1 MTFGSGKPGTPWLR
15 MHWENF
21 SLLAV
26 SCACWRALGGALR
39 GRSLWHFARAAWYA
53 GALTDT
59 PLTDTVCAFP
69 SIRIPLS
76 FKSGKL
82 GTPLARMHL
91 ENASVELAALEP
103 LPAGGLELVGEL
115 EPQAAIVVVAASAAA
130 AASSRAGRCGCVWSC
145 IWSFGRSYS
154 CPLHGAGRSSTSYEQ
169 TAKSSRKIAVAA
181 SRVGDTV
188 AMDAV
193 CDRSGPVVLVV
204 EDEPEI
210 AGLMRDFLEANG
222 FRVLLA
228 SDAEQATGALRLAPD
243 CVLLDVMLPG
253 ASGFELCREIRA
265 SSELPILFLS
275 ARDGDAEKIRGLGLG
290 ADDYIVKSATP
301 AEVVARVKAV
311 LRRSGSGRGQRRL
324 RFGRL
329 EVDLAAHEV
338 LLAGRP
344 VRMTAREFE
353 LLRVLVEHPRQVFS
367 REHLFELVWGSY
379 GDRSA
384 VSVYISRLRE
394 KLEDDPAAPRYIVTV
409 WGAGYR
415 FDAGLAHGLS
425 G

>member
-1 MTFGSGKPGTPWLR
+1 MQDDSDPTG
-15 MHWENF
+15 
-21 SLLAV
+21 
-26 SCACWRALGGALR
+26 
-39 GRSLWHFARAAWYA
+39 
-53 GALTDT
+53 
-59 PLTDTVCAFP
+59 PL
-69 SIRIPLS
+69 
-76 FKSGKL
+76 
-82 GTPLARMHL
+82 
-91 ENASVELAALEP
+91 
-103 LPAGGLELVGEL
+103 
-115 EPQAAIVVVAASAAA
+115 
-130 AASSRAGRCGCVWSC
+130 
-145 IWSFGRSYS
+145 
-154 CPLHGAGRSSTSYEQ
+154 
-169 TAKSSRKIAVAA
+169 
-181 SRVGDTV
+181 
-188 AMDAV
+188 
-193 CDRSGPVVLVV
+193 VLVV
-204 EDEPEI
+204 EDEHEI
-210 AGLMRDFLEANG
+210 AALMRDFLEANG
-222 FRVLLA
+222 FGVLLA
-228 SDAEQATGALRLAPD
+228 GDAEGATQALRLEPD

-253 ASGFELCREIRA
+253 TSGFELCREIRA
-265 SSELPILFLS
+265 ASEVPILFLS

-311 LRRSGSGRGQRRL
+311 LRRSGAGRGLGPL

-338 LLAGRP
+338 LIAGRP

-415 FDAGLAHGLS
+415 FDGGLAHRFAG
-425 G
+425 